1 MHLILEPGSPN
12 KSVTNSIDNISKY
25 AVFMLGEMEGS
36 ENNDHSLIQNNHLSN
51 NRRDTIIIHNAYGA
65 VLFVNNSIG
74 DAAGYEHT

>member
-1 MHLILEPGSPN
+1 
-12 KSVTNSIDNISKY
+12 
-25 AVFMLGEMEGS
+25 MEGS
-36 ENNDHSLIQNNHLSN
+36 ENNGHSLIQNNHLSN